1 MTEKLPFLLRH
12 LFLSFLLATIWPVNA
27 ASLSRPVAGL
37 VEKVLVGSPGVE
49 FEAKLDTGADIS
61 SIDAI
66 EITLEKRSGRRWVS
80 FSVLRVDGERVK
92 LSGRLVRHAHIKQA
106 GGTTHRRP
114 VVLLEICLGSV
125 SRTVEVSLADRRGL
139 DYDVL
144 IGRNFLSGYFVVDP
158 ARVYT
163 VAPACAGQPQ
173 K

>member
-1 MTEKLPFLLRH
+1 MTEKLPFLLRY
-12 LFLSFLLATIWPVNA
+12 LFLSFLLATNWPANA
-27 ASLSRPVAGL
+27 ASLPRPVVGL
-37 VEKVLVGSPGVE
+37 VENVLVGSPGVE

-61 SIDAI
+61 SIDAT
-66 EITLEKRSGRRWVS
+66 EITLEKRSGRRWVT
-80 FSVLRVDGERVK
+80 FTVLRVDGERVK
-92 LSGRLVRHAHIKQA
+92 LSGPRVRHAYIKQA
-106 GGTTHRRP
+106 GGTTHPRP

-144 IGRNFLSGYFVVDP
+144 IGRNFLSGYFVIDP

-163 VAPACAGQPQ
+163 LAPACAVQLQ